1 MNFRRKPLP
10 SISELCP
17 SERGGE
23 DEAWPGAGVMA
34 VSGVHSGA
42 ALITL
47 TPVTRAGLGCPRG
60 VLLPAS
66 RSLRPPTPLG
76 DTAIQTP
83 ES

>member
-1 MNFRRKPLP
+1 
-10 SISELCP
+10 
-17 SERGGE
+17 
-23 DEAWPGAGVMA
+23 MA